1 MVMTNA
7 QLHKVVFLLGSNQGN
22 KSKNLENA
30 RQLIGRFVGK
40 IKLVSSI
47 YETEPW
53 GFESTEAFLNQAV
66 LIESS
71 HEHDDVLKAIQKIE
85 KDMGRDRIR
94 NFYTSRVIDIDIIF
108 IDQLVINQPDFTI
121 PHPLIPL
128 RKFVLI
134 PLNEIIPKFIHPV
147 LDISITQMLGQCE
160 DTLKV
165 EIA

>member
-1 MVMTNA
+1 MAMTNA
-7 QLHKVVFLLGSNQGN
+7 QLHKIVFLLGSNQGN

-30 RQLIGRFVGK
+30 RQLIDSFVGK

-66 LIESS
+66 LVESS

-85 KDMGRDRIR
+85 KDMGRDRIL

-108 IDQLVINQPDFTI
+108 IDQLVINQPDLTI
-121 PHPLIPL
+121 PHPLIQL

-165 EIA
+165 EVA

>member
-7 QLHKVVFLLGSNQGN
+7 QLHKIVFLLGSNQGN

-30 RQLIGRFVGK
+30 RQLTDSFVGK

-66 LIESS
+66 LVESS

-85 KDMGRDRIR
+85 KDMGRDRIL

-108 IDQLVINQPDFTI
+108 IDQLIINQPDLTI
-121 PHPLIPL
+121 PHPLIQL

-165 EIA
+165 EVA